1 MGLLRSAEDSRPLVR
16 NTSSSITSGSS
27 HTISDG
33 YVNEGI
39 CDPEKIISSK
49 FGDSCRKSLMS
60 MSIDSRCSDSEFDF
74 KKKFLRETSSA
85 NSSPKIFA
93 PSVPVRSDS
102 LSPSE
107 QTELKGAAWFQSGI
121 PREISLEILSRQSP
135 GAFLVRKS
143 STKPGCFALSL
154 RAPPPAPKVV
164 HYLILKIK
172 RGYKIQVNP
181 FFLINFFFIYFYC

>member
-39 CDPEKIISSK
+39 CDPEKLISSK

-60 MSIDSRCSDSEFDF
+60 MSIGSRCSDNEFDF
-74 KKKFLRETSSA
+74 KKNFLRETSSA

-93 PSVPVRSDS
+93 PSVPIRSDS

-121 PREISLEILSRQSP
+121 PREISLEILSRQNP

-172 RGYKIQVNP
+172 RGYKIQVI
-181 FFLINFFFIYFYC
+181 FFLVLVFFNGF